1 LAASLFIFLLGRPFS
16 LETSVA
22 KRKLGKR
29 TPSGQ
34 LSRAVKQPAQAGI
47 APAVFGR
54 VRDALAAD
62 LIDPIWGTQLG
73 QMHLRNEI
81 DTVQFDA
88 AKRWFNVL
96 NDYFQKSSTSQPGI
110 GNGEAD
116 PNSEPGRK
124 GQPTAYDRG
133 LRVLSKDSLS
143 EKAVRRLFRGE
154 YLDFAE
160 RLHAANGLNVLAHHY
175 KFTNAR

>member
-1 LAASLFIFLLGRPFS
+1 LAQARQPGFSGDPGRPQF
-16 LETSVA
+16 
-22 KRKLGKR
+22 
-29 TPSGQ
+29 
-34 LSRAVKQPAQAGI
+34 
-47 APAVFGR
+47 
-54 VRDALAAD
+54 AAE
-62 LIDPIWGTQLG
+62 LP
-73 QMHLRNEI
+73 
-81 DTVQFDA
+81 
-88 AKRWFNVL
+88 
-96 NDYFQKSSTSQPGI
+96 TSQPGI